1 VKILFRNT
9 AQIGSTPAVV
19 DRQTGDIEINVDR
32 WPELTPLERE
42 MVLLHEIGHYLHNT
56 ADEKTADAYAME
68 KLAEKYGPDDA
79 EKFFSTF
86 HNTLRGTASYEERM
100 GEVAFRAADLV
111 DQDTNNEI
119 PKKMIK
125 KKRIAR
131 SWEKGSVFQ
140 PQKSAASGSGQSGS
154 YWANQQAAKANANNP
169 VKPPT
174 YTRYIL
180 NPLEQ
185 IQSGLSPEEYALAKM
200 REAELAQH
208 GRVGV
213 ASRLSS
219 NDYGIQSTSFAGLLS
234 GNKIAQILSAFLI
247 IGALVYFLL
256 SKKTSK

>member
-1 VKILFRNT
+1 MKILFRNT

-42 MVLLHEIGHYLHNT
+42 MVLLHEVGHYLHNT
-56 ADEKTADAYAME
+56 ADEKTADAYALE

-100 GEVAFRAADLV
+100 EKVAFRAADLV

-131 SWEKGSVFQ
+131 SWAKGSVFQ
-140 PQKSAASGSGQSGS
+140 PQKSAQSGS
-154 YWANQQAAKANANNP
+154 TAVDP
-169 VKPPT
+169 
-174 YTRYIL
+174 
-180 NPLEQ
+180 
-185 IQSGLSPEEYALAKM
+185 LAKLT
-200 REAELAQH
+200 RQELIFYFYNQMIKKNPALKNIP
-208 GRVGV
+208 GDTVINIAKKTADEYIANRKSADIGDRIRVEMLARTQDV
-213 ASRLSS
+213 INEDKASA
-219 NDYGIQSTSFAGLLS
+219 GIGGFSMAGFSIVGMVLLV
-234 GNKIAQILSAFLI
+234 
-247 IGALVYFLL
+247 GALVWMLFG
-256 SKKTSK
+256 KKK